1 MAGIHPIQPP
11 VFDIEAW
18 RRFGREYRE
27 EFDFCRILQGDWV
40 VAADL
45 YFESDPEAH
54 AEGRALIRCF
64 GSLLEGLTTSMRKI
78 AVATG
83 KLFRQPLN
91 PFLQEKV
98 EERAITAY
106 QRIYTSY
113 RLIGEFLPRSPL
125 AATTDDFWDELH
137 WAIEARNRIVHPRS
151 ASDLM
156 VTEEEVWRVAEMG
169 NELSTH
175 VNKFAHWLSRKEE
188 KLLWEHLAERRHI
201 YPKIGRNEPCPC
213 QSGRKYK
220 HCCVAAAVAA

>member
-1 MAGIHPIQPP
+1 MA
-11 VFDIEAW
+11 AN
-18 RRFGREYRE
+18 
-27 EFDFCRILQGDWV
+27 
-40 VAADL
+40 L

-113 RLIGEFLPRSPL
+113 RFIGEFLPRSPL

-137 WAIEARNRIVHPRS
+137 WAIEARRPR
-151 ASDLM
+151 
-156 VTEEEVWRVAEMG
+156 
-169 NELSTH
+169 
-175 VNKFAHWLSRKEE
+175 
-188 KLLWEHLAERRHI
+188 
-201 YPKIGRNEPCPC
+201 
-213 QSGRKYK
+213 
-220 HCCVAAAVAA
+220 